1 MQQWV
6 EQLGLLGVFLAGATP
21 WFEAVAVIP
30 IGILLGL
37 SPIWVSILA
46 FSGNFATIFLFAY
59 AGDQIRSWIAA
70 RRIRAGRSEANPKRR
85 QRAEKIFND
94 YGIFGMAIAGPLI
107 IGTQF
112 AAAIAVGVGVK
123 PFRASIVIGIGMIL
137 WGLLA
142 GGLVLWII

>member
-6 EQLGLLGVFLAGATP
+6 EQLGLLGVFVAGATP

-30 IGILLGL
+30 IGLILGL
-37 SPIWVSILA
+37 NPLWVTVLA
-46 FSGNFATIFLFAY
+46 FSGNFVTILLFAY
-59 AGDQIRSWIAA
+59 AGRQIRHWVAS
-70 RRIRAGRSEANPKRR
+70 RRIRAGRKTSNAKRR
-85 QRAEKIFND
+85 DRAEKIFNK
-94 YGIFGMAIAGPLI
+94 YGIFGMAVAGPLV

-123 PFRASIVIGIGMIL
+123 PLRASIVIGIGMIV

-142 GGLVLWII
+142 GGIVTWFL